1 METTPPLFAYLRKSS
16 KQEEKQAPSIPRQR
30 AELLAYARR
39 EGLRIARE
47 FVERESAKS
56 TGRPV
61 FNEMIRRL
69 EAGEASGIVTWHP
82 DRLARNAVDGGRI
95 IDLLDKRKL
104 LSLKFASFW
113 FENNPQGRFMLMMA
127 FAQSAHY
134 VDALSVNTKSGLNRK
149 VARGEFPGCARVG
162 YLNDRRKKRIVID
175 RERAPVIREAFERYA
190 TGSDTIDEVRAF
202 LFSRGIGSGRGPRR
216 APMIRPR
223 IGKILSD
230 PLYYGHFRWN
240 GEVHRGIHE
249 AIISKELFDRVQ
261 AVRMR
266 RIRFHPSAKALKP
279 FAYRRTLSCATCG
292 GAITAESQKGHTYYR
307 CSRKSKRVA
316 RCTEP
321 YIREESL
328 ELQLIELLK
337 PYSLKSQWADEI
349 LSRIELERAS
359 ATEQAQTLVEENC
372 LKIDTINV
380 SLITLQDGLVDGL
393 FDHEYVRA
401 KRAALIGTLHELEAK
416 NDELSA
422 DATSWLEPF
431 RDFISAARNIAQT
444 CSHGSKEARAELA
457 RKIFGSNLVLSSGK
471 PCGEAVKPWSIFGDN
486 DFAPHW
492 VPLYDPA
499 RTFFMRPRVTE
510 PPRSM
515 VFRPRLR

>member
-1 METTPPLFAYLRKSS
+1 MDKTAPLYAYLRKSS
-16 KQEEKQAPSIPRQR
+16 KQDEKQAPSIPRQR

-39 EGLRIARE
+39 EGLRIGRE
-47 FVERESAKS
+47 FIERESAKS

-61 FNEMIRRL
+61 FSEMIRRI

-104 LSLKFASFW
+104 LLLKFASFW

-149 VARGEFPGCARVG
+149 VARGEFPGRARVG

-190 TGSDTIDEVRAF
+190 TGSDTIDEVSDF
-202 LFSRGIGSGRGPRR
+202 LFSRGIGSGREDNLR
-216 APMIRPR
+216 PMIRPR
-223 IGKILSD
+223 IGKILFD
-230 PLYYGHFRWN
+230 PLYYGHFRYN

-249 AIISKELFDRVQ
+249 PIISKELFDRVQ
-261 AVRMR
+261 AVRTR
-266 RIRFHPSAKALKP
+266 RVRFHPYAKALKP

-321 YIREESL
+321 YIREEAL
-328 ELQLIELLK
+328 DLQLIELLK
-337 PYSLKSQWADEI
+337 PYSLCSQWADEM
-349 LSRIELERAS
+349 LSRIEGERAT
-359 ATEQAQTLVEENC
+359 ATEQAQTLIEVNC
-372 LKIDTINV
+372 LKIDTINA

-393 FDHEYVRA
+393 FDHEYVRT
-401 KRAALIGTLHELEAK
+401 KRTALMGTRRDLEAK
-416 NDELSA
+416 NDELSN

-431 RDFISAARNIAQT
+431 RDFISTARNIALT
-444 CSHGSKEARAELA
+444 CSHGTKEARAELA
-457 RKIFGSNLVLSSGK
+457 RKIFGSNLVLSSRK
-471 PCGEAVKPWSIFGDN
+471 PRGEAVKPWAIFADN
-486 DFAPHW
+486 ELSHDL
-492 VPLYDPA
+492 VPLYDAA
-499 RTFFMRPRVTE
+499 RTYFQSYLSANRPQGQ
-510 PPRSM
+510 
-515 VFRPRLR
+515 